1 MGLITRSSVLV
12 AVFIGIGVG
21 SARAQERVVAKIPFP
36 FAVIGQQFPAGRYTF
51 STDDHNV
58 LLIRSDDDRSE
69 RFAIV
74 RAAAGRDPAGSEP
87 SLVFIHSESEYLLSQ
102 IWESDTDGLAL
113 AKEPDASR
121 HSHADAQALPSV
133 VVPLGAAANAR

>member
-58 LLIRSDDDRSE
+58 LLIRSADDRSE

-87 SLVFIHSESEYLLSQ
+87 ALVFIHSENAYLLSQ

-113 AKEPDASR
+113 AKEPDASK
-121 HSHADAQALPSV
+121 HSRAAAQPLPSV
-133 VVPLGAAANAR
+133 VVPFGLEANVK